1 MDAYGAT
8 KFAERRVPIVRIPEG
23 IRPADLSRHKIECA
37 EYRVSIAT
45 SLSSYVQRIRTLK
58 LSSFSGTEFFFLA
71 IARTRQFLR
80 EFT

>member
-8 KFAERRVPIVRIPEG
+8 KFAESRVPIVRIPEG
-23 IRPADLSRHKIECA
+23 ICPADPSLLTMEHA

-45 SLSSYVQRIRTLK
+45 SLSSDVQRIRTLK
-58 LSSFSGTEFFFLA
+58 LSGFSGAEGFFLA
-71 IARTRQFLR
+71 IAQTRQFLR